1 MLGMTFGETVL
12 FLLITALIL
21 VGTWLTTPGR
31 ST

>member
-12 FLLITALIL
+12 FLLITTLIL